1 MQGGGKKARKEEL
14 KKKTQAA
21 QELQMKY
28 TTRKTRIS
36 TFILHKKNFPKLQAL
51 VTKTFRLYEGPL
63 PYYKMKEAN
72 KSYL

>member
-28 TTRKTRIS
+28 TTRKHVFLLSSYT
-36 TFILHKKNFPKLQAL
+36 K
-51 VTKTFRLYEGPL
+51 KTFPN
-63 PYYKMKEAN
+63 YK
-72 KSYL
+72 LW